1 MSNLLQA
8 IKTATLS
15 HESILTAL
23 CALGRQR
30 RQDQELL
37 QTCNQGARAW
47 VLREI
52 AMTDIAIAG
61 LQNAVYAV
69 RYCHACGHLG
79 EVAPPAVN
87 CCPDGQ
93 AAMVHPEI
101 ARQAH
106 AGVQSA
112 LKEHLQCAA

>member
-15 HESILTAL
+15 YESILTAL

-30 RQDQELL
+30 TQDQELL

-87 CCPDGQ
+87 CCPDNH

-106 AGVQSA
+106 AGFQGA
-112 LKEHLQCAA
+112 LKGELPCAA

>member
-23 CALGRQR
+23 CALGHQR
-30 RQDQELL
+30 TKDQELL
-37 QTCNQGARAW
+37 QTCNAGARGW

-87 CCPDGQ
+87 CCPDGH
-93 AAMVHPEI
+93 AAMVHPAI
-101 ARQAH
+101 AHQAH
-106 AGVQSA
+106 AGFHGA
-112 LKEHLQCAA
+112 LKGELPCAA